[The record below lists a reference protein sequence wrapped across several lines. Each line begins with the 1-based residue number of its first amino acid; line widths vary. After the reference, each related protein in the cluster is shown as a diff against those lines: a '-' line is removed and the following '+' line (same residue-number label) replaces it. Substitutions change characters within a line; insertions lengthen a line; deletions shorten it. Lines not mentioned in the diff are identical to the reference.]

1 MEDTNKIKEKEYTG
15 DTDDDDDNTVVP
27 VTKYNFILT
36 L

>member
-15 DTDDDDDNTVVP
+15 DTDDDDDTVVP